1 MQTKILKPRLGL
13 LELERQLRNISQLC
27 KIMGFSQSTFNRYKE
42 LYENGGEEALH
53 HEIMKKKSLL
63 ANRVSN
69 IERAVIIEIATEFPE
84 YGQKRAADELRE
96 RGIKISPGGVRFIWL
111 KNDLETYE
119 KRIKA
124 LETKIAQGV
133 PILTIEQWTALK
145 RAKERREANGK

>member
-1 MQTKILKPRLGL
+1 MQTRILKPRLGL
-13 LELERQLRNISQLC
+13 LELEKQLRNISKAC
-27 KIMGFSQSTFNRYKE
+27 KVMGLSQSTFDRCKE

-53 HEIMKKKSLL
+53 HEIKKSLL

-69 IERAVIIEIATEFPE
+69 IERAVIIDIATEFPE

-145 RAKERREANGK
+145 RAKERREALV